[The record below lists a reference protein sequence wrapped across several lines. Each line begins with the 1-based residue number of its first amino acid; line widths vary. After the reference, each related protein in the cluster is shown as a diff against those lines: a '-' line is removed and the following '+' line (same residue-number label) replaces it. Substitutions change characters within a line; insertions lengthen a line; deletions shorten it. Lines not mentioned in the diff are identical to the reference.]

1 MRISKCVSRC
11 LWKVRDY
18 KGLPLHSLLW
28 KIFFFQSYV
37 FIIALADK
45 SVKLRILIIYTFC
58 FYSYRRRRVSVFFRM
73 VSVFA
78 VQPGSES
85 SLSRN
90 LVSLK
95 AVKDSGRC

>member
-1 MRISKCVSRC
+1 M
-11 LWKVRDY
+11 
-18 KGLPLHSLLW
+18 
-28 KIFFFQSYV
+28 FFQSYV

-45 SVKLRILIIYTFC
+45 SVKLRILIIYMFGC
-58 FYSYRRRRVSVFFRM
+58 YRYRRLRVSVFFGM

-78 VQPGSES
+78 VLPGSQS

-95 AVKDSGRC
+95 AVKDSGLLSNNVR

>member
-1 MRISKCVSRC
+1 MENF
-11 LWKVRDY
+11 
-18 KGLPLHSLLW
+18 
-28 KIFFFQSYV
+28 FFFQSYV

-45 SVKLRILIIYTFC
+45 SVKLRILIIYMFC
-58 FYSYRRRRVSVFFRM
+58 CYSYRRRRVSVFFAM

-95 AVKDSGRC
+95 AVKDSGNVFLFYSYNGLVHEK